1 MVGMCKQHKDKCS
14 AAHTDTHM
22 HPLTPHMCRTKY
34 TRFYT
39 HTYTH
44 VQRSSKYYT
53 FFNEGQVMQDVF
65 LRVRKMMASRRKRK
79 KINDKATPPQ
89 SRGKQSKLLTPV
101 HVIPGCNTTHTHT
114 HTHTH
119 VVHTLHPHT
128 HMHLRR
134 NS

>member
-14 AAHTDTHM
+14 AAHTDTHT
-22 HPLTPHMCRTKY
+22 HTHHTEQS
-34 TRFYT
+34 THVFT

-44 VQRSSKYYT
+44 VQRSSKFYT

-65 LRVRKMMASRRKRK
+65 LRVRKMMANRRKRK
-79 KINDKATPPQ
+79 RINDKATPPQ
-89 SRGKQSKLLTPV
+89 SRGKKTKLLTPV

-114 HTHTH
+114 HTHTRRTH
-119 VVHTLHPHT
+119 IAPTHT
-128 HMHLRR
+128 HAMHLRR